1 MNSHSDKW
9 ISLGTINH
17 EEGNKTTLS
26 KLIGSIGEVEKMPRL
41 VEEKPRKHPQIAVV
55 GTDKVYLSLLLS
67 KENIINDKHINL
79 ISREEYLAKSL
90 KDIQIEE
97 KPRKHHHIAVVGTDK
112 VYLSLLLSKEN
123 ILNNEH
129 IDLISREEY
138 LAKSL
143 KDIQIEDISKNNK
156 NNKLVL
162 SPKEYGQ
169 RLKKK
174 GR

>member
-17 EEGNKTTLS
+17 EEGNKTTLNE
-26 KLIGSIGEVEKMPRL
+26 LIGSVSNSDEKIPRL
-41 VEEKPRKHPQIAVV
+41 VEEKPKKHPHIAVV
-55 GTDKVYLSLLLS
+55 NTNKVYLSLLLS
-67 KENIINDKHINL
+67 KENVLND
-79 ISREEYLAKSL
+79 
-90 KDIQIEE
+90 
-97 KPRKHHHIAVVGTDK
+97 
-112 VYLSLLLSKEN
+112 
-123 ILNNEH
+123 EH
-129 IDLISREEY
+129 IDLISREEC
-138 LAKSL
+138 LTKAL

-174 GR
+174 GQHYGKKN